1 MIWLYIGMAVN
12 YAVEFVLGHLI
23 YGFFLSLRANAR
35 KYTYGPAYCQL
46 YFTIRSLTA
55 FYDVSLLIIRCLRSA
70 FGPKMPRPL
79 NYIFFSSSARILTG
93 QLNFDQNWLRLA
105 YIHFHWSWKPLKSIN
120 LPIRIQR
127 KRLKSSL

>member
-1 MIWLYIGMAVN
+1 MAVN

-79 NYIFFSSSARILTG
+79 NYIFFLHQREYINGAA
-93 QLNFDQNWLRLA
+93 QL
-105 YIHFHWSWKPLKSIN
+105 
-120 LPIRIQR
+120 
-127 KRLKSSL
+127 